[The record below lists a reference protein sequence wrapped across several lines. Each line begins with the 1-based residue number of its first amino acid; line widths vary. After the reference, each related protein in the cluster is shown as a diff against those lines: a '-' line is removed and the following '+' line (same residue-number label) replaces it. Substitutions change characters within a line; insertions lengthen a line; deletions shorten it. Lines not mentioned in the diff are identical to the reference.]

1 MNWEKKKRELRYR
14 WFSWKHFPELTP
26 STEEIDVVIPIISK
40 DLLTLPLCLDGI
52 RHCVANKVK
61 DIFIVAPA
69 QQEILDFCKVN
80 RLTFIDE
87 NSVFGYSPMS
97 LDIITNDG
105 RNRSGWIFQQFVK
118 LSGKIGSC
126 RYYLCIDADHVL
138 IRPHVFLT
146 EKNETV
152 FYLSYE
158 ENQFYYSMIHRILPE
173 LEILNLSYVD
183 HKMLFDKEQVV
194 QLHNAICKNSLTAGQ
209 SVAAQCEVEPWQKAI
224 LDNLD
229 LSTISGFSEYETY
242 GNFVQKKVLRPWL
255 QKRLPYSKMK
265 DYDTLQ
271 KKYSGSRWSL
281 TFPDYMRQNQK
292 FKASYDDKNY

>member
-40 DLLTLPLCLDGI
+40 DLRTLSLCLDGI

-61 DIFIVAPA
+61 EIFIVAPV
-69 QQEILDFCKVN
+69 QREILSFCKTNDLV
-80 RLTFIDE
+80 FVDE
-87 NSVFGYSPMS
+87 NSIFGYSPMS
-97 LDIITNDG
+97 LNIITNDG
-105 RNRSGWIFQQFVK
+105 RNRSGWLFQQFVK

-146 EKNETV
+146 EKKETV

-158 ENQFYYSMIHRILPE
+158 ENQFYYDMIHRILPE

-183 HKMLFDKEQVV
+183 HKMLFDKEQVA
-194 QLHNAICKNSLTAGQ
+194 QLQESISRNCG
-209 SVAAQCEVEPWQKAI
+209 VESWQKAI

-229 LSTISGFSEYETY
+229 FNTISGFSEFETY
-242 GNFVQKKVLRPWL
+242 GNFVQKKVLRPWF

-265 DYDTLQ
+265 DYDTLLR
-271 KKYSGSRWSL
+271 KYSGSRWSL
-281 TFPDYMRQNQK
+281 TFPDYMRQNK
-292 FKASYDDKNY
+292 KLKINS

>member
-1 MNWEKKKRELRYR
+1 MNWKKKERELRYR

-26 STEEIDVVIPIISK
+26 SIEEIDVVIPIISK
-40 DLLTLPLCLDGI
+40 DLQTLPLCIDGI
-52 RHCVANKVK
+52 RHCVANNVK
-61 DIFIVAPA
+61 DIYIVAPA
-69 QQEILDFCKVN
+69 QQEILAFCKTNGLV
-80 RLTFIDE
+80 FVDE

-97 LDIITNDG
+97 LNIITNDG
-105 RNRSGWIFQQFVK
+105 RNRSGWLFQQFVK

-158 ENQFYYSMIHRILPE
+158 ENQFYYDMIHRILPE

-183 HKMLFDKEQVV
+183 HKMLFDKEQVA
-194 QLHNAICKNSLTAGQ
+194 QLQESISRNCGVDN
-209 SVAAQCEVEPWQKAI
+209 WQKAI
-224 LDNLD
+224 VDNLD
-229 LSTISGFSEYETY
+229 LSTISGFSEFETY

-265 DYDTLQ
+265 DYDALRRKYMCRDSTYSFVYGLIPLQ
-271 KKYSGSRWSL
+271 KYIVES
-281 TFPDYMRQNQK
+281 
-292 FKASYDDKNY
+292 